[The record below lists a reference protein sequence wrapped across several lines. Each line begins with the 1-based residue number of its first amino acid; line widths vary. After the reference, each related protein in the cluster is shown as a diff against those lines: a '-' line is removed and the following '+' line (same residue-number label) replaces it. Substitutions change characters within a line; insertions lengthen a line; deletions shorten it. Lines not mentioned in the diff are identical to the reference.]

1 MTKILP
7 VSVLLSNDTLWG
19 FLLRYITLSYLNWP
33 ENGEPSMFEVQ
44 KNCPN
49 YDDLCSKTH
58 LFQTLF
64 SDFKL

>member
-1 MTKILP
+1 MTEILP
-7 VSVLLSNDTLWG
+7 VSVLLSNGTLKG
-19 FLLRYITLSYLNWP
+19 FLLKYITLSYLNWP

-58 LFQTLF
+58 LLGILLL
-64 SDFKL
+64 DFKL